1 MLTATDDM
9 RSESARLVNAERI
22 LFPVRHHSPAC
33 ALQLAR
39 LLQNVKPAAILIE
52 GPRGF
57 TPLIPL
63 LAHAEARMPLAVY
76 TYHVEKAAAGEQP
89 RRRAAYY
96 PFCEYSPELIALR
109 AGQAMGLPVSFM
121 DLNFAEQ
128 CGLEPSDAEEEQR
141 SLLEERHLQR
151 SRYLLALARKLGCRD
166 HEELW
171 EHLFE
176 GDAAARDLDQHLAS
190 LYTYCRLARTDCTE
204 AELTADGT
212 LAREAEMSWH
222 VREAIARRA
231 PGDGPVIA
239 VMGGF
244 HAVVMADLLET
255 RPPRPST
262 TGRSSIAEERATL
275 IRYGYERLDR
285 LNGYSAGMTSPAWH
299 QRVWELTQKHEAAGL
314 AASPRPRQEAAL
326 GFLFDVA
333 AELRTRHGLAL
344 ATPTLGAA
352 FEHTLRLAGL
362 RARAAPIRED
372 LLDAI
377 TSCFIKG
384 EVDGDG
390 ALILSVTRRLLSGQA
405 MGKLP
410 PGTQVPP
417 LLKDFEIRARRQ
429 RLKIDDSEPRRAVLD
444 IYRRPEHRVT
454 SRLLHG
460 LSFLGVPLGVRTAGP
475 DFVRRSGLDRL
486 QEHWEYSYSAATE
499 AALVE
504 ASIYGATVA
513 IAVSNKFLDALE
525 KREVAGLAADARAAA
540 ALLVQACV
548 LGLHDHLARVAGF
561 LIATVAA
568 DANFES
574 VAGAAGM
581 VGLLWESREPLEARD
596 TDHLPQILK
605 SAYERAIYLGGSLPD
620 VADDGRDLLAAL
632 SCLRELLV
640 SEAGSRLDG
649 SLYWAMIESLYH
661 HHAAPLVRGACAG
674 LRYSGGRLSDAELA
688 QALDGHLGGLADQ
701 TSAVAFLRGLLTT
714 AREAAWQQPALL
726 ATLDRLLTT
735 WTDED
740 FVRSLPELRLAFA
753 EMTPKETDR
762 IAASVAELH
771 GLTDLGRLVHHDLS
785 ASQVQQHLALS
796 EQLRQQLAG
805 DGLAGWLEP

>member
-1 MLTATDDM
+1 MLPTTDAM
-9 RSESARLVNAERI
+9 RSASARLVSAERI

-33 ALQLAR
+33 SLQLAR
-39 LLQNVKPAAILIE
+39 LLRRVKPAAILIE

-63 LAHAEARMPLAVY
+63 LAHTEAQFPLAIY
-76 TYHVEKAAAGEQP
+76 TYHVEKAPAGTQP

-96 PFCEYSPELIALR
+96 PFCEYSPELVALR
-109 AGQAMGLPVSFM
+109 TAQALGVPASFM
-121 DLNFAEQ
+121 DLDFAEQ
-128 CGLEPSDAEEEQR
+128 CRLEPADEEEEQR

-151 SRYLLALARKLGCRD
+151 SRYLLALAQKLGCRD

-176 GDAAARDLDQHLAS
+176 GTAAARELDEHFAN
-190 LYTYCRLARTDCTE
+190 LYTYCRLARTDCSE

-212 LAREAEMSWH
+212 LAREAEMAWH
-222 VREAIARRA
+222 LGEAIAKRA
-231 PGDGPVIA
+231 AGDGPVIA

-244 HAVVMADLLET
+244 HAVVMADLLEA
-255 RPPRPST
+255 RPARPST
-262 TGRSSIAEERATL
+262 GGSAIAEERATL

-314 AASPRPRQEAAL
+314 AAGPRARQEAAL
-326 GFLFDVA
+326 GLLFDVA
-333 AELRTRHGLAL
+333 AELRGRHGLAL
-344 ATPTLGAA
+344 PTPTLGAA
-352 FEHTLRLAGL
+352 FEHTLRLANL

-372 LLDAI
+372 VLDAI

-390 ALILSVTRRLLSGQA
+390 ALIQSVTRRLLSGQA

-410 PGTQVPP
+410 PGTLVPP
-417 LLKDFEIRARRQ
+417 LVKDFEYRARRQ

-444 IYRRPEHRVT
+444 IYRRPEHRIT

-475 DFVRRSGLDRL
+475 DFVQGSGLDRL
-486 QEHWEYSYSAATE
+486 QEHWEYTYSAATE

-504 ASIYGATVA
+504 ASLYGSTVPS
-513 IAVSNKFLDALE
+513 AVANKFARVLE
-525 KREVAGLAADARAAA
+525 QQEAAGRASDARAAA
-540 ALLVQACV
+540 GLLVQACV
-548 LGLHDHLARVAGF
+548 LGLHDHLARVAG
-561 LIATVAA
+561 LLTATVGA
-568 DANFES
+568 DASFES
-574 VAGAAGM
+574 VAEAASI
-581 VGLLWESREPLEARD
+581 VGLLWESREPLEARGAPE
-596 TDHLPQILK
+596 LPPILK
-605 SAYERAIYLGGSLPD
+605 AAYERAIYLGRSLPN
-620 VADDGRDLLAAL
+620 VASDGRELLAAL

-640 SEAGSRLDG
+640 SEAGGPLDG
-649 SLYWAMIESLYH
+649 TLYWAMLESLYH
-661 HHAAPLVRGACAG
+661 HHAQALVRGACAG
-674 LRYSGGRLSDAELA
+674 LRYSGGRLGDAELA
-688 QALDGHLGGLADQ
+688 QALEGHLGGLVA
-701 TSAVAFLRGLLTT
+701 TSEAVGFLRGLLNT

-726 ATLDRLLTT
+726 TTLDRLLAS
-735 WTDED
+735 WVDED

-762 IAASVAELH
+762 IASSVAELH
-771 GLTDLGRLVHHDLS
+771 GLTDLGRLVHYDVS
-785 ASQVQQHLALS
+785 AAQVQQHLALS
-796 EQLRQQLAG
+796 EQLKQQLAA
-805 DGLAGWLEP
+805 DGLGGWLAP